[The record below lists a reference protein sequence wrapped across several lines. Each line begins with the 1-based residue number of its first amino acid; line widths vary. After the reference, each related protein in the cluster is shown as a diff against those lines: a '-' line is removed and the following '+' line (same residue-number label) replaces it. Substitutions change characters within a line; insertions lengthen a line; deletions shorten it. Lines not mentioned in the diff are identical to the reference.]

1 MNSLTEK
8 MERNEEFLMLNLEK
22 VKLMNHLAMYEN
34 NAGKTYLPIS
44 KFYRSDYIGMA
55 LIKNFFLVTIGYLLL
70 VAVIFA
76 YFAEFLLNSIHKM
89 NLVTLGA
96 ELIIGYLVVLAVY
109 TVLTYVQYSVR
120 YHRAKKSVK
129 QYYIQL
135 TKLER
140 MYGKNEK
147 KNGDRRTSRRK

>member
-1 MNSLTEK
+1 
-8 MERNEEFLMLNLEK
+8 MLNLEK
-22 VKLMNHLAMYEN
+22 VKLMNKLAMYEN

-55 LIKNFFLVTIGYLLL
+55 LIKNFFLVTIGYILL
-70 VAVIFA
+70 VAVVVG
-76 YFAEFLLNSIHKM
+76 YFSEYLMDNIHKM
-89 NLVTLGA
+89 NLMAMGA
-96 ELIIGYLVVLAVY
+96 VIIIGYLVLLAIY
-109 TVLTYVQYSVR
+109 TTLTYIQYSVR

-140 MYGKNEK
+140 LYGRNEK
-147 KNGDRRTSRRK
+147 KNNGRQTGRRK

>member
-1 MNSLTEK
+1 
-8 MERNEEFLMLNLEK
+8 
-22 VKLMNHLAMYEN
+22 
-34 NAGKTYLPIS
+34 
-44 KFYRSDYIGMA
+44 MA

-76 YFAEFLLNSIHKM
+76 YFAEYLLNSIHKM

>member
-1 MNSLTEK
+1 
-8 MERNEEFLMLNLEK
+8 MLNLEK
-22 VKLMNHLAMYEN
+22 VKLMNKLAMYEN

-55 LIKNFFLVTIGYLLL
+55 LIKNFFLVTIGYILL
-70 VAVIFA
+70 VAVVVG
-76 YFAEFLLNSIHKM
+76 YFSEYLMDNIHKM
-89 NLVTLGA
+89 NLMAMGA
-96 ELIIGYLVVLAVY
+96 VIIIGYLVLLAIY
-109 TVLTYVQYSVR
+109 TTLTYIQYSVR

-140 MYGKNEK
+140 MYGRNEK
-147 KNGDRRTSRRK
+147 KNNGRQTGRRK